1 MKSSTQF
8 SQLQMDSPI
17 NTSYSHLILYTNTS
31 SSMTLGSSYN
41 TVIRKNC
48 SQTRVNP
55 TLLFPTTSTRLNS
68 TCTSR
73 NSVPIITY

>member
-17 NTSYSHLILYTNTS
+17 DTSYSHLILYTNTS
-31 SSMTLGSSYN
+31 SSTTLGGSCN
-41 TVIRKNC
+41 TVIRKNYLE
-48 SQTRVNP
+48 TYVNP
-55 TLLFPTTSTRLNS
+55 ILLLPTTSTRLNS